1 MVIEMNSI
9 IMADDLAFELGEFFA
24 DLKNATDWELTNFGI
39 NNNIVCHTSFLDGSY
54 NASSLAE
61 PIAKINNCPFLCF
74 IYAHGQE
81 DSVFIGANKVFSVS
95 DNYYLLSNAVIY
107 TFSCNC
113 GGILADKL
121 LENKAILF
129 VGYKGT
135 ANCPYGLDGIT
146 VSVVLSFIQAFLSGK
161 TAKDSFESLY
171 DAYSAVLRDSTLDPF
186 QRAAFQESRDAL
198 VLKGDENVRVCDL
211 LVV

>member
-1 MVIEMNSI
+1 MNSI

-81 DSVFIGANKVFSVS
+81 DSVF
-95 DNYYLLSNAVIY
+95 L
-107 TFSCNC
+107 
-113 GGILADKL
+113 
-121 LENKAILF
+121 
-129 VGYKGT
+129 
-135 ANCPYGLDGIT
+135 
-146 VSVVLSFIQAFLSGK
+146 VLIRCFLSLIII
-161 TAKDSFESLY
+161 TCYRMLSYIHFHVIVEEFLQISY
-171 DAYSAVLRDSTLDPF
+171 
-186 QRAAFQESRDAL
+186 
-198 VLKGDENVRVCDL
+198 
-211 LVV
+211 